1 MLFQHTESPM
11 PLQHSPGIIVRPHA
25 IFQALSGK
33 PLLPDRLLKFL
44 CVDLSVKECT
54 REPEHPQSRAGHGTM
69 HSDRNDLH
77 HLAAWPQCASLR
89 PAHGVRRLF
98 PCSSPRACR
107 AFARCGIADPQV
119 CADFRALPRLQKTTR
134 RFCEMK
140 AVCRAPNVRGATLFR
155 HLDCRPVP
163 KKKRA
168 PASSALFVNAHAGVG
183 MSLSHFDKN
192 RAKKKAPL
200 GAGQR

>member
-1 MLFQHTESPM
+1 MSDLTQF
-11 PLQHSPGIIVRPHA
+11 
-25 IFQALSGK
+25 FQALSGK
-33 PLLPDRLLKFL
+33 PLLPDRLPEFL

-54 REPEHPQSRAGHGTM
+54 REPERPQSRAGHGTM

-77 HLAAWPQCASLR
+77 HLAAWPQCANLR

-140 AVCRAPNVRGATLFR
+140 AVCRAPNVRGAALFR

-163 KKKRA
+163 KKKPCSRLVRTFRQR
-168 PASSALFVNAHAGVG
+168 PCRRRHESVALRQKSG
-183 MSLSHFDKN
+183 
-192 RAKKKAPL
+192 KKKAPL
-200 GAGQR
+200 GAGQG